1 MKAIDQ
7 SHQTD
12 SRIIIYIAWQPA
24 IIMTTPQT
32 WYVFAPSLLPRQQR
46 RVLMLQL
53 FQLSNNNN
61 YNNNIKDGN
70 LKIQFLKLAIKEQQ
84 FW

>member
-1 MKAIDQ
+1 
-7 SHQTD
+7 
-12 SRIIIYIAWQPA
+12 
-24 IIMTTPQT
+24 
-32 WYVFAPSLLPRQQR
+32 
-46 RVLMLQL
+46 MLQL

-84 FW
+84 F